1 LNSLAFP
8 DDNVIKDALSS
19 KRIAVVGL
27 SANPSR
33 PSHSVSRAM
42 QVSGYTIIPVNP
54 RAAEI
59 LGEPCYARLADI
71 PGPVDIVN
79 VFREPG
85 AIASIVDDTIS
96 IKAPFLWLQ
105 LGVVDEAAAQ
115 TARAAGIGVI
125 MDRCIAVELRRWK
138 NG

>member
-1 LNSLAFP
+1 MNSPAFQ
-8 DDNVIKDALSS
+8 DENVIKAALGSR
-19 KRIAVVGL
+19 RIAVVGL

-42 QVSGYTIIPVNP
+42 QASGYTIIPVNP

-79 VFREPG
+79 VFRKPS
-85 AIASIVDDTIS
+85 AIASIVDDAIS
-96 IKAPFLWLQ
+96 IKASFVWLQ
-105 LGVVDEAAAQ
+105 QGVIDETAAQ
-115 TARAAGIGVI
+115 TAHAAGIGVI
-125 MDRCIAVELRRWK
+125 MDRCLAVELRR
-138 NG
+138 

>member
-1 LNSLAFP
+1 MNSLAFP
-8 DDNVIKDALSS
+8 DDNVIKDALGS

>member
-8 DDNVIKDALSS
+8 DDNVIKDALGS

>member
-1 LNSLAFP
+1 MNSLAFQ
-8 DDNVIKDALSS
+8 DDDVIKAALSS

-42 QVSGYTIIPVNP
+42 QANGYTIIPVNP
-54 RAAEI
+54 HAPEI

-71 PGPVDIVN
+71 PGAVDIVN

-85 AIASIVDDTIS
+85 AIASIVDDAIS
-96 IKAPFLWLQ
+96 IKAPFVWLQ
-105 LGVVDEAAAQ
+105 LGVVDEGAAQ
-115 TARAAGIGVI
+115 TAHAAGIGVI